1 MLEETLLR
9 PRKVALVGDSKDEEL
24 AEEFLRIAER
34 MAGLEDAKI
43 IDLAGLA
50 SGSERSVNRLEKGTD
65 LAIVAIRGAKLARHA
80 DLISKRC
87 RLTVLLGQAPR
98 PALEKIGR
106 FIGPRSAGIIN
117 SRAGLR
123 AMAVDLPPAG
133 SVSLISRGRNVTF
146 RILRKMALYSV
157 GVSFAVCTGEGLGVP
172 EVEILRAVATDR
184 GTSVVC
190 LSDGGAGMRGLLEE
204 VSRVS
209 TGKPVLFHPVDRD
222 DRLLASAVRQKGGIV
237 CRSIRELVCG
247 AKILSEAPPLYGR
260 RLLLL
265 AQADDLCREVAK
277 HLGGFEICEIPEK
290 VAGKV
295 SLHRSGPG
303 YCFDDL
309 ESLRRR
315 IRDVLDLVDGCLI
328 VFELGE
334 KEENIARFMEG
345 IRAEKTL
352 AFIHPGRWKPGRY
365 PVFDDPEDAVAALRI
380 SEERGRQERRL
391 AGTE

>member
-1 MLEETLLR
+1 MR
-9 PRKVALVGDSKDEEL
+9 PKKVALVGDSRDEEL
-24 AEEFLRIAER
+24 AGEFLRIAER
-34 MAGLEDAKI
+34 MAGLEGARI

-65 LAIVAIRGAKLARHA
+65 LAIVAIQGARLARYA

-98 PALEKIGR
+98 PVLEKIGR

-123 AMAVDLPPAG
+123 ATAGELPPAG

-157 GVSFAVCTGEGLGVP
+157 GVGLAVCTGEGLGVP
-172 EVEILRAVATDR
+172 EAEILKAVAADR

-209 TGKPVLFHPVDRD
+209 VSKPVLFHPADRD
-222 DRLLASAVRQKGGIV
+222 DRLIASAVRQKGGVV

-247 AKILSEAPPLYGR
+247 AKLLSEVPPLSGR

-265 AQADDLCREVAK
+265 AQDDDLCREVAK

-290 VAGKV
+290 TAGRA
-295 SLHRSGPG
+295 SLRRSGPG

-315 IRDVLDLVDGCLI
+315 IRDVMDLADGCLI
-328 VFELGE
+328 VFEVGE
-334 KEENIARFMEG
+334 KEENIARFMDG
-345 IRAEKTL
+345 IKAEKTL
-352 AFIHPGRWKPGRY
+352 VFIHPGRWKPGRY
-365 PVFDDPEDAVAALRI
+365 PVFDDPEDAAAALRI
-380 SEERGRQERRL
+380 SEERGRQERKL
-391 AGTE
+391 TGTE